1 MCISTSGDSICF
13 ELYKSELIFEI
24 RISIEVG
31 DYKKLLLR
39 RKSISG
45 ISQVVDGGGKA
56 ERRRRVVMSRNVR
69 QRG

>member
-31 DYKKLLLR
+31 DYKNYYYVVNLLVGFR
-39 RKSISG
+39 RWLMVAGSR
-45 ISQVVDGGGKA
+45 GGGGA
-56 ERRRRVVMSRNVR
+56 W
-69 QRG
+69 